1 MTERQPLLLTE
12 REAARLL
19 GLSPR
24 FLQQH
29 RYRGDGP
36 KFVRASARTI
46 RYRLEDLEQWAEQR
60 LRNRTSTGSETA
72 GADEE

>member
-1 MTERQPLLLTE
+1 MTNSQPLLLTE

-24 FLQQH
+24 FLQQR

-46 RYRLEDLEQWAEQR
+46 RYRLEDLESWAEER
-60 LRNRTSTGSETA
+60 LRTRTAAGSDTVEE
-72 GADEE
+72 DEV